1 MKTDIHNHAVPE
13 SVVEFFEREGDAFGL
28 TVSGDRHLSGG
39 PEGEYTL
46 EPAFYDAD
54 AKVADLEAHGL
65 EAAII
70 SVDPPFFY
78 YDVDP
83 TQGAKLAEL
92 INLGLRDMHTR
103 QPDRLRWMATVP
115 LQDPDAGRGDAP
127 RGAVRG
133 LRRRGDRDQHRRAAP
148 R

>member
-13 SVVEFFEREGDAFGL
+13 RVVEFFEREPAFGL

-39 PEGEYTL
+39 PEGEYEL
-46 EPAFYDAD
+46 EPAFYDAES
-54 AKVADLEAHGL
+54 KVANLEERGL

-83 TQGAKLAEL
+83 GIGADLATL
-92 INLGLRDMHTR
+92 INEGSATERRAPGPPALDG
-103 QPDRLRWMATVP
+103 DRAAAGP
-115 LQDPDAGRGDAP
+115 GAGRS
-127 RGAVRG
+127 GA
-133 LRRRGDRDQHRRAAP
+133 A
-148 R
+148 

>member
-1 MKTDIHNHAVPE
+1 MG
-13 SVVEFFEREGDAFGL
+13 SR
-28 TVSGDRHLSGG
+28 R
-39 PEGEYTL
+39 
-46 EPAFYDAD
+46 
-54 AKVADLEAHGL
+54 
-65 EAAII
+65 AIV

-83 TQGAKLAEL
+83 TRGAKLAEL

-115 LQDPDAGRGDAP
+115 LQDPDTAAAMLREAQ
-127 RGAVRG
+127 VRG
-133 LRRRGDRDQHRRAAP
+133 LRRRGDRHQHRGAAA